1 MPALNTTALA
11 AAVGRWLSDNFVPQ
25 FTTSRALFEFLRQK
39 DSVKFGGA
47 YLVAPVFGAK
57 SSAAGGINNFYA
69 SLTFPND
76 QGVAAEYTWSWYHDI
91 AAINPNE
98 ELVAGT
104 KEDQANLVES
114 KLQQAINSIAEAIN
128 TDIWSTTVGSQSKVN
143 GLPYI
148 VQTTGVLGGLDP
160 ATYTWWVGQVNTS
173 ATTMS
178 LSAVNAAIN
187 AVIAAGGKPDL
198 IVTTPALYGSFE
210 NLLFPAQIIPD
221 SALAKAGF
229 QAIMYRGCT
238 VLFDSAVPANNLLVL
253 STRDLYLAMTDRAP
267 KPEPIPAGIT
277 PSKGYYMKIGAQLCT
292 TRRKSHY
299 RYSNMT

>member
-1 MPALNTTALA
+1 MPTLNTTALA
-11 AAVGRWLSDNFVPQ
+11 GAVGRWLSDNFVPQ
-25 FTTSRALFEFLRQK
+25 FTTSRALFEFLRTK
-39 DSVKFGGA
+39 DRIRFGGA

-57 SSAAGGINNFYA
+57 SSAAGGISNFYA

-98 ELVAGT
+98 ELVAGS
-104 KEDQANLVES
+104 KEDMANIVES
-114 KLQQAINSIAEAIN
+114 KLQQAINSIAETIN

-148 VQTTGVLGGLDP
+148 VSNTGTLGGLDP
-160 ATYTWWVGQVNTS
+160 TTYTWWVGQLNTN

-178 LSAVNAAIN
+178 LSAVNKAIN
-187 AVIAAGGKPDL
+187 AVTATGGKPDL
-198 IVTTPALYGSFE
+198 VVMTPDLYAAFE
-210 NLLFPAQIIPD
+210 NLVQPAQIIAD
-221 SALAKAGF
+221 AALARAGF
-229 QAIMYRGCT
+229 QAILYKGCS
-238 VLFDSAVPANNLLVL
+238 VLFDAAVPANNLLVL
-253 STRDLYLAMTDRAP
+253 SSRDLYLAMTDRAP

-277 PSKGYYMKIGAQLCT
+277 PSKGYYLKIGCQLCT

-299 RYSNMT
+299 RYSNIS